1 MALVFRT
8 DQSTPLTNTQLD
20 DNFKY
25 LRDQLLLK
33 YLITDFTAANIS
45 TKLNTFAAGQTT
57 TLQLALTNAINAKL
71 VQNLE
76 PSSALPV
83 STDKSSLVSRNSSGE
98 ITVSI
103 VHGDLYGNASL
114 ATLAADATKLQ
125 TARTINGVS
134 FNGTANITIVDATR
148 LALTGGTLSGKLTL
162 APASDVLS
170 SINFGTSSIAP
181 SSPVNGDMWATT
193 SGLFFKINTI
203 TYKTAQID
211 SPTFTGI
218 VSAPGYTGVADQVIT
233 LSHLD
238 AAKAVL
244 NAAIDL
250 KSTINSPAFTGSPT
264 APTASV
270 GDNDTSIATT
280 AFVTT
285 ADTNSAT
292 ALTSQYQAYTTAAIN
307 TFANSNNIGL
317 ALKSNIAS
325 PAFTGVPTAPTAA
338 AGNNSTQIATTSF
351 AVSAAASVQ
360 QLLNSAIISLNNSI
374 AATRPVP
381 VGAVFYM
388 LKATVPYGYLEA
400 NGQAVSRITYVDL
413 WNYLGQPNTGD
424 GSNTFNLID
433 LRAEFIRGLDNGRGV
448 DTNRVVGSSQL
459 SDNLAHDHAYPG
471 DDELGYFAGTAGWP
485 GTTRSVI
492 YYDARSTVGGPWSG
506 QMWETTTDGTNE
518 SRPRNVALMPVI
530 KW

>member
-25 LRDQLLLK
+25 LRDELLLK

-45 TKLNTFAAGQTT
+45 AKLNTLATGQTT

-76 PSSALPV
+76 PSSALPG
-83 STDKSSLVSRNSSGE
+83 SANKSSLVSRNSSGE
-98 ITVSI
+98 ITVST
-103 VHGDLYGNASL
+103 VYGSLSGTASL
-114 ATLAADATKLQ
+114 ATLAVDATKLQ
-125 TARTINGVS
+125 TARTINTVS
-134 FNGTANITIVDATR
+134 FDGTANITIVDATR

-170 SINFGTSSIAP
+170 SINFGTSSTGP

-307 TFANSNNIGL
+307 AFANSNNIGL

-338 AGNNSTQIATTSF
+338 AENNSTQIATTSF
-351 AVSAAASVQ
+351 ALSAAA
-360 QLLNSAIISLNNSI
+360 
-374 AATRPVP
+374 
-381 VGAVFYM
+381 
-388 LKATVPYGYLEA
+388 
-400 NGQAVSRITYVDL
+400 L
-413 WNYLGQPNTGD
+413 WFSNCRAEENRWPNCGQP
-424 GSNTFNLID
+424 SMVH
-433 LRAEFIRGLDNGRGV
+433 GRFWHSAQEHRCLPWGQ
-448 DTNRVVGSSQL
+448 TPEPPHSLQL
-459 SDNLAHDHAYPG
+459 WRTMSCLQKLEPSHSLHWW
-471 DDELGYFAGTAGWP
+471 L
-485 GTTRSVI
+485 
-492 YYDARSTVGGPWSG
+492 
-506 QMWETTTDGTNE
+506 
-518 SRPRNVALMPVI
+518 
-530 KW
+530 